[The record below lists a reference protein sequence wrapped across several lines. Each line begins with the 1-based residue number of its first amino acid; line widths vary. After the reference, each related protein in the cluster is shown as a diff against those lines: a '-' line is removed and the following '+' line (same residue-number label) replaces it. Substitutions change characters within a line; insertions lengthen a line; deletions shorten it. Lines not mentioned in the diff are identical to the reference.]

1 VRRLHPLLSL
11 LLVLA
16 AGCAVQVP
24 DVKVNLETPPLQRK
38 AIGQNRVA
46 PSAVSDVFF
55 NRLLE
60 ERVPPVGEARKR
72 QGQRRADLDSLEAR
86 GVVGESSVG
95 TVVLLHPELLH
106 SSLQR
111 RRVSKLVEAE
121 NRDRKILKAWLETL
135 YSTSLGRPEVPVSEE
150 LARIYREQAPPGTWL
165 QTEEETWVRK
175 EK

>member
-1 VRRLHPLLSL
+1 MRRLHPLLSL

-95 TVVLLHPELLH
+95 TVV
-106 SSLQR
+106 
-111 RRVSKLVEAE
+111 
-121 NRDRKILKAWLETL
+121 
-135 YSTSLGRPEVPVSEE
+135 
-150 LARIYREQAPPGTWL
+150 
-165 QTEEETWVRK
+165 
-175 EK
+175 